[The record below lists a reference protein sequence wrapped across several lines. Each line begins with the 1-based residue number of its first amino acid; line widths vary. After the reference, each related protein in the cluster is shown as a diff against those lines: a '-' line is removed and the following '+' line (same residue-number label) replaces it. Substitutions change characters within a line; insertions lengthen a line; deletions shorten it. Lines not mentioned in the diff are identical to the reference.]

1 MARIHRA
8 LAGAVVA
15 MLVMPSEA
23 LAAELTDG
31 STGSLLRIGI
41 SLVGLAVAAMLLIE
55 AGRVRTVAWGG
66 AIAERIDNVV
76 LAIICLA
83 ASALARWTM
92 NFVSG
97 ITAEQVQIAA
107 ETLVIVAMALLGL
120 YFASVR
126 RALHEF
132 LKTMTGEEKL
142 SDELRS
148 ASKETREGA

>member
-1 MARIHRA
+1 MARCRHVLGWAIVAA
-8 LAGAVVA
+8 LT
-15 MLVMPSEA
+15 MPA
-23 LAAELTDG
+23 QAFA
-31 STGSLLRIGI
+31 TGSAGGVPVSALRIAV

-97 ITAEQVQIAA
+97 VTAEQVQIAA
-107 ETLVIVAMALLGL
+107 ETLVIVAMVLLGL

-126 RALHEF
+126 RALHDF
-132 LKTMTGEEKL
+132 LKAMTGEEKL
-142 SDELRS
+142 SNELRS
-148 ASKETREGA
+148 ATEETREGA